1 MSFYA
6 RNFVFDNQPGEQWGL
21 TISSTKPED
30 SSATSSDVKLLTEI
44 IYRRPVPFFYG
55 VEQDPVLIFDI
66 ELNSEN
72 EIDAALA
79 PIIERKLFGQMNYK
93 KLQIMAPDYSDY
105 YWNCFLTSP
114 KIKRVGGMIVGYDA
128 TVTCDAPWAWSFPRT
143 ITKIY
148 TPPIANIPLLFNNQS
163 GNNDYMYPTIAVT
176 MSNAGGGFSIKNT
189 SDSNRTFTFSNLFAG
204 ETVTV
209 DNSHQIITSSSGF
222 NRLYE
227 FNKKWMR
234 FVPGRNDL
242 ILGGN
247 ISTFSIIYQ
256 NAQKIGG

>member
-6 RNFVFDNQPGEQWGL
+6 RNFVFDKIPGEQWGL

-30 SSATSSDVKLLTEI
+30 SSATSSDVKLLTET
-44 IYRRPVPFFYG
+44 IYRRSSPFFYG
-55 VEQDPVLIFDI
+55 VQQEPVLTFDI
-66 ELNSEN
+66 ELNSEK
-72 EIDAALA
+72 EIDAVLA

-93 KLQIMAPDYSDY
+93 KLQIMAPDYDQY

-114 KIKRVGGMIVGYDA
+114 KIKRVGGMIVGYDC

-143 ITKIY
+143 TQKVY
-148 TPPIANIPLLFNNQS
+148 TPPIANIAYLFNNQS
-163 GNNDYMYPTIAVT
+163 GNNDYMYPTITVAV
-176 MSNAGGGFSIKNT
+176 SNIGGNFSIKNS
-189 SDSNRTFTFSNLFAG
+189 SDSNRIFTFTGLSSG
-204 ETVTV
+204 ETIEI
-209 DNSHQIITSSSGF
+209 DNSHQIIKSSSGQ
-222 NRLYE
+222 NRLPN

-242 ILGGN
+242 VLSGN
-247 ISTFSIIYQ
+247 ISTFAITYQ